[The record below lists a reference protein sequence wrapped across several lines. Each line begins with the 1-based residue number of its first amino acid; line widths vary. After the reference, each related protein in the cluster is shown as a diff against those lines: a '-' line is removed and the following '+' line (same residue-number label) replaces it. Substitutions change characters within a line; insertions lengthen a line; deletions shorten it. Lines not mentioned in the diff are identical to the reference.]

1 MILSDR
7 LQISSTR
14 PATIVA
20 LKERSSRDFMQ
31 QRQPLNHYA
40 ISIIRWA
47 PGCVAHLQ
55 QNAEFYY
62 VIIGVSYHQRVQQDA
77 SSLFGSGRHSWSYAR
92 QSTV

>member
-1 MILSDR
+1 MILTDH
-7 LQISSTR
+7 LQVSSTR

-20 LKERSSRDFMQ
+20 LKKQSSRGFMQ
-31 QRQPLNHYA
+31 QCQPLDRYA

-47 PGCVAHLQ
+47 PGCSAHLQ

-77 SSLFGSGRHSWSYAR
+77 S
-92 QSTV
+92 